1 MTQRSTDISREE
13 LWEFPMDYPLTVM
26 GEARYPIA
34 QLVAD
39 IVSRHVPDFDASVII
54 IQPSSK
60 GTYVSVRAT
69 FRVHRKEQING
80 LYADLAAEPMIR
92 MAL

>member
-1 MTQRSTDISREE
+1 MTRT
-13 LWEFPMDYPLTVM
+13 
-26 GEARYPIA
+26 
-34 QLVAD
+34 
-39 IVSRHVPDFDASVII
+39 VPDFDASVII

>member
-34 QLVAD
+34 ISQAGMEKQ
-39 IVSRHVPDFDASVII
+39 SAGAFFRF
-54 IQPSSK
+54 IQSEIALDVFREY
-60 GTYVSVRAT
+60 GFGIAT
-69 FRVHRKEQING
+69 MPEFNE
-80 LYADLAAEPMIR
+80 
-92 MAL
+92 